1 MSREEECF
9 NLYKIGVRCSKG
21 SVVSILDGS
30 TKGVW
35 YQRENY
41 KILKGKSK
49 KIVLQGEFSGG

>member
-1 MSREEECF
+1 MVNGNFSR
-9 NLYKIGVRCSKG
+9 KG

-35 YQRENY
+35 YQWENY

-49 KIVLQGEFSGG
+49 TIVLQGEFSGG